1 MVPRGV
7 RSRTTHR
14 GWAAHRRHDGHQAR
28 PHGVSRIRQVLALG
42 RHHRADADRGGSRA
56 EAAHQ
61 CVRGGPG
68 RADHRVAHRAEH
80 PRRHGGERGGL
91 PGAGVTGSDHRAARG
106 VPRVLAGAAPG
117 PAARASLRRR
127 AMGTAGGGAA
137 ARAPDARSDRAERAL
152 RLTAD
157 AGWFGHPRGLST
169 LFFTEMWERFSYY
182 GMRGFL
188 ILYMTKAL
196 GFTDPHAGAVYGN
209 YVGSVWLAAIFG
221 GVIADRWLGHYR
233 SVLLGGIIIALGHF
247 TLAFHALP
255 FFYAGL
261 SLIVIGTGLLKPTVS
276 TLVGSLY
283 EQGDERRD
291 AGFSIFYMGINLGAL
306 LGPLVAGKLAEG
318 VDWHLGFACAGVG
331 MTLGLVQYVLGRG
344 RLQPAIERL
353 AARPTP
359 AAVSPGLAPG
369 VSHGGF
375 TAADWKR
382 MTAVVVFFAFASL
395 FWGAYEQ
402 AGSTL
407 ALFADRNV
415 RLELFGIT
423 LYASW
428 FVSVQAA
435 FVILLSPIFAWLWIK
450 LGPRQP
456 SSPAKFA
463 LALVFVGLAFV
474 LLMPAGAI
482 AQGGVRISPLWLV
495 AVYFIEELGELC
507 LSPVGLSVVT
517 KLAPKQVVGLMMG
530 VFFLSNALGNK
541 LAGWSAGFISTTPLP
556 TLFGVT
562 AGVTLGAAAVM
573 FMLITPIQRLMGGV
587 R

>member
-1 MVPRGV
+1 M
-7 RSRTTHR
+7 
-14 GWAAHRRHDGHQAR
+14 
-28 PHGVSRIRQVLALG
+28 
-42 RHHRADADRGGSRA
+42 
-56 EAAHQ
+56 
-61 CVRGGPG
+61 
-68 RADHRVAHRAEH
+68 
-80 PRRHGGERGGL
+80 
-91 PGAGVTGSDHRAARG
+91 
-106 VPRVLAGAAPG
+106 
-117 PAARASLRRR
+117 
-127 AMGTAGGGAA
+127 
-137 ARAPDARSDRAERAL
+137 
-152 RLTAD
+152 AD

-233 SVLLGGIIIALGHF
+233 SVLLGGTIIALGHF
-247 TLAFHALP
+247 TLALHALP

-261 SLIVIGTGLLKPTVS
+261 SLIVLGTGLLKPNVS
-276 TLVGSLY
+276 TLVGALY

-291 AGFSIFYMGINLGAL
+291 AGFSVFYMGINLGAL

-331 MTLGLVQYVLGRG
+331 MTLGLAQYVLGRR
-344 RLQPAIERL
+344 RLAPAIERL
-353 AARPTP
+353 AARPGP

-369 VSHGGF
+369 VSHDGF

-407 ALFADRNV
+407 NLFADRYV
-415 RLELFGIT
+415 HLELLGIK

-428 FVSVQAA
+428 FVSIQAA
-435 FVILLSPIFAWLWIK
+435 FVILLSPAFAWLWVK

-463 LALVFVGLAFV
+463 LALLFVGLAFV

-562 AGVTLGAAAVM
+562 AAVTLGAAAVM
-573 FMLITPIQRLMGGV
+573 FLLIKPVQRLMGGV

>member
-1 MVPRGV
+1 MAG
-7 RSRTTHR
+7 
-14 GWAAHRRHDGHQAR
+14 
-28 PHGVSRIRQVLALG
+28 PHPAS
-42 RHHRADADRGGSRA
+42 
-56 EAAHQ
+56 
-61 CVRGGPG
+61 
-68 RADHRVAHRAEH
+68 
-80 PRRHGGERGGL
+80 
-91 PGAGVTGSDHRAARG
+91 T
-106 VPRVLAGAAPG
+106 AP
-117 PAARASLRRR
+117 P
-127 AMGTAGGGAA
+127 
-137 ARAPDARSDRAERAL
+137 E
-152 RLTAD
+152 

-188 ILYMTKAL
+188 ILYMVKAL

-221 GVIADRWLGHYR
+221 GIIADRWLGHYK
-233 SVLLGGIIIALGHF
+233 SVLIGGTIIALGHF
-247 TLAFHALP
+247 TLALHALP

-261 SLIVIGTGLLKPTVS
+261 SLIVIGTGLLKPNVS

-283 EQGDERRD
+283 TEGDERRD

-306 LGPLVAGKLAEG
+306 LGPVIAGRLAEG

-331 MTLGLVQYVLGRG
+331 MTLGLVQYVLGRN
-344 RLQPAIERL
+344 RLQPAIARL
-353 AARPTP
+353 AARPQP
-359 AAVSPGLAPG
+359 AATGPATGSE
-369 VSHGGF
+369 GF

-382 MTAVVVFFAFASL
+382 MAAVVVFFLFASF

-407 ALFADRNV
+407 NLFADRYV
-415 RLELFGIT
+415 RLELLGIK

-428 FVSVQAA
+428 FVSIQAA
-435 FVILLSPIFAWLWIK
+435 FVILLSPIFAWLWVR

-463 LALVFVGLAFV
+463 LALLFVGLAFV

-482 AQGGVRISPLWLV
+482 AQGGVKVSPLWLV
-495 AVYFIEELGELC
+495 VAYFIEELGELC

-517 KLAPKQVVGLMMG
+517 KLAPRRVVGLLMG

-556 TLFGVT
+556 TLFGAT
-562 AGVTLGAAAVM
+562 AAVTLGAAGVM
-573 FMLITPIQRLMGGV
+573 FVLIKPVQRLMGGV

>member
-1 MVPRGV
+1 MAV
-7 RSRTTHR
+7 
-14 GWAAHRRHDGHQAR
+14 
-28 PHGVSRIRQVLALG
+28 PHGASM
-42 RHHRADADRGGSRA
+42 
-56 EAAHQ
+56 
-61 CVRGGPG
+61 
-68 RADHRVAHRAEH
+68 
-80 PRRHGGERGGL
+80 
-91 PGAGVTGSDHRAARG
+91 
-106 VPRVLAGAAPG
+106 AAP
-117 PAARASLRRR
+117 
-127 AMGTAGGGAA
+127 
-137 ARAPDARSDRAERAL
+137 E
-152 RLTAD
+152 
-157 AGWFGHPRGLST
+157 AGWFGHPRGLAT

-188 ILYMTKAL
+188 ILYMVKAL
-196 GFTDPHAGAVYGN
+196 GFTDQHAGAVYGN

-221 GVIADRWLGHYR
+221 GIIADRWLGHYK
-233 SVLLGGIIIALGHF
+233 SVLIGGTIIALGHF
-247 TLAFHALP
+247 TLALHALP

-261 SLIVIGTGLLKPTVS
+261 SLIVVGTGLLKPNVS

-283 EQGDERRD
+283 AEGDERRD

-331 MTLGLVQYVLGRG
+331 MTLGLVQYVLGRN
-344 RLQPAIERL
+344 RLQPAIARL
-353 AARPTP
+353 AARPEP
-359 AAVSPGLAPG
+359 AAAASGAG
-369 VSHGGF
+369 GDGF

-382 MTAVVVFFAFASL
+382 MAAVVVFFLFASF

-407 ALFADRNV
+407 NLFADRYV
-415 RLELFGIT
+415 HLELLGVR

-428 FVSVQAA
+428 FVSIQAA
-435 FVILLSPIFAWLWIK
+435 FVIVLSPVFAWLWVR

-456 SSPAKFA
+456 SSPTKFA
-463 LALVFVGLAFV
+463 LALLFVGLAFV

-482 AQGGVRISPLWLV
+482 AQGGVKISPVWLV
-495 AVYFIEELGELC
+495 GAYFLEELGELC

-517 KLAPKQVVGLMMG
+517 KLAPRRVVGLLMG

-562 AGVTLGAAAVM
+562 AGVTLGAAAVL
-573 FMLITPIQRLMGGV
+573 FVLIKPVQRLMGGV

>member
-1 MVPRGV
+1 M
-7 RSRTTHR
+7 
-14 GWAAHRRHDGHQAR
+14 A
-28 PHGVSRIRQVLALG
+28 
-42 RHHRADADRGGSRA
+42 
-56 EAAHQ
+56 
-61 CVRGGPG
+61 
-68 RADHRVAHRAEH
+68 
-80 PRRHGGERGGL
+80 
-91 PGAGVTGSDHRAARG
+91 
-106 VPRVLAGAAPG
+106 
-117 PAARASLRRR
+117 
-127 AMGTAGGGAA
+127 
-137 ARAPDARSDRAERAL
+137 APDAVSRAAPEV
-152 RLTAD
+152 
-157 AGWFGHPRGLST
+157 GWFGHPRGLST

-188 ILYMTKAL
+188 ILYMVKAL
-196 GFTDPHAGAVYGN
+196 GFTDPHAGSVYGN

-221 GVIADRWLGHYR
+221 GFIADRWLGHYK
-233 SVLLGGIIIALGHF
+233 SVLIGGMIIALGHF
-247 TLAFHALP
+247 TLALRALP

-261 SLIVIGTGLLKPTVS
+261 SLIVIGTGLLKPNVS

-283 EQGDERRD
+283 AEGDERRD

-306 LGPLVAGKLAEG
+306 IGPLIAGKLAEG

-331 MTLGLVQYVLGRG
+331 MTLGLVQYVLGRN
-344 RLQPAIERL
+344 RLQPAIARL
-353 AARPTP
+353 AARPQP
-359 AAVSPGLAPG
+359 ATAAAAGSD
-369 VSHGGF
+369 GF

-382 MTAVVVFFAFASL
+382 IAAVVVFFLFASF

-407 ALFADRNV
+407 NLFADRYV
-415 RLELFGIT
+415 RLELLGIK

-428 FVSVQAA
+428 FVSIQAA
-435 FVILLSPIFAWLWIK
+435 FVILLSPIFAWLWVR

-463 LALVFVGLAFV
+463 LALLFVGLAFV

-482 AQGGVRISPLWLV
+482 AQGGVKISPLWLV
-495 AVYFIEELGELC
+495 GAYFIEELGELC

-517 KLAPKQVVGLMMG
+517 KLAPRRVVGLLMG

-562 AGVTLGAAAVM
+562 AAVTLGAAVVM
-573 FMLITPIQRLMGGV
+573 VVLIKPVQRLMGGV